1 MGSDGADG
9 LRPITV
15 SLDAEALAAASNGF
29 HAAFPRRSAKR
40 VFHVTQAL
48 WLSALIA
55 GLGWALYAHFALT
68 IGALQV
74 VAFILFA
81 LAITLRLI
89 AAASLTPMLSRL
101 AAPAH
106 WPTYTILCPLYR
118 EANIAPDLIAAL
130 SRLDYPT
137 AALDIKLLIE
147 GDDVDTLAAALAV
160 ANAPHIEVVVIPPA
174 LPRTKPKALNAGLA
188 RARGEYIVVYDAED
202 RPHPQQL
209 RAALAAFEDGGRDL
223 ACVQAPLAIDNA
235 HASWI
240 ASQFAA
246 EYAIQFREML
256 PFLARLGWPLPLGGT
271 SNHFRTEALREIGG
285 WDSYNVTEDADL
297 GYRLARARLNAT
309 MIAPPTWEEAPV
321 TLGAWLNQR
330 TRWIKGHLQTWLV
343 LMRNPFRAAQEM
355 GLKAFAAMQ
364 LTLACGL
371 LAAFLHGPLAA
382 TLIYAAISPHDVLGP
397 AGFGLAIFGY
407 CTSVFAALT
416 ASALANDLSHA
427 RAALTMPLY
436 WPLASLAAYRTLG
449 ELLLRPHHW
458 RKTAHGVSTRLLAP
472 LAQRSASSA
481 PRMASMSASLWF
493 QETTKRASPLASGPQ
508 S

>member
-9 LRPITV
+9 LRPVTV
-15 SLDAEALAAASNGF
+15 SLDADALAAASNGF

-48 WLSALIA
+48 WLLASLG
-55 GLGWALYAHFALT
+55 GLGWALFAYPGPT
-68 IGALQV
+68 FGALHLTALV
-74 VAFILFA
+74 LFTC
-81 LAITLRLI
+81 AISWRLL
-89 AAASLTPMLSRL
+89 AAASLEPTLSRL
-101 AAPAH
+101 ATPAR
-106 WPTYTILCPLYR
+106 WPTYTILCPIYR
-118 EANIAPDLIAAL
+118 EANVAADLVAAL
-130 SRLDYPT
+130 SQLDYPT
-137 AALDIKLLIE
+137 TALDIKLLIE

-160 ANAPHIEVVVIPPA
+160 AGAPHIEVVAIPPA
-174 LPRTKPKALNAGLA
+174 APRTKPKALNAGLA
-188 RARGEYIVVYDAED
+188 RARGEFVVVYDAED

-209 RAALAAFEDGGRDL
+209 RAALAAFEDGGPDL

-240 ASQFAA
+240 AQQFAA

-256 PFLARLGWPLPLGGT
+256 PFLARVGLPLPLGGT
-271 SNHFRTEALREIGG
+271 SNHFRTEALRAIGG

-297 GYRLARARLNAT
+297 GYRLARARLNAGV
-309 MIAPPTWEEAPV
+309 IGPPTWEEAPV

-343 LMRNPFRAAQEM
+343 LMRNPFRAAHEM
-355 GLKAFAAMQ
+355 GLKSFAAMQ

-371 LAAFLHGPLAA
+371 LAAFVHGPLAA
-382 TLIYAAISPHDVLGP
+382 VIVYAVISPQDVLGP
-397 AGFGLAIFGY
+397 SGMILAIFGY
-407 CTSVFAALT
+407 CTAVFAALT

-427 RAALTMPLY
+427 RAAFTMPLY
-436 WPLASLAAYRTLG
+436 WPLASLAAYRALW

-458 RKTAHGVSTRLLAP
+458 RKTAHGVSTRLVAPTTHRNLAN
-472 LAQRSASSA
+472 A
-481 PRMASMSASLWF
+481 PRIASMSASAWF
-493 QETTKRASPLASGPQ
+493 QDTTRRASSPSGPQ